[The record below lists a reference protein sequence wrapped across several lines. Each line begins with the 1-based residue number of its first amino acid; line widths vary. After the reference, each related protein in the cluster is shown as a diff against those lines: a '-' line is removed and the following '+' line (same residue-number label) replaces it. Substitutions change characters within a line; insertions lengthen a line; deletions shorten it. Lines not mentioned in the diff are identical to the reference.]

1 MKKLFFLSMLS
12 ICSFFASAQIS
23 FNSPDEAG
31 INSFVTMNK
40 DYTDVKASGSPYL
53 VHDLFKP
60 GAVFMKGEKQMDGEF
75 RFNAYKG
82 ELEISKSETKYSVVL
97 KRSYISVKIENTL
110 YQLLPYKD
118 IQDRV
123 KVAYFNPE
131 NKGEVQLLFKPEVK
145 LKRGRTPQTGYDRY
159 VPPKYMDAS
168 NYYVKVG
175 DEPAIKTGLKKKKIL
190 KLLKNHKDKVS
201 DFIEEN
207 NLNLRKKE
215 DIIKVLNF
223 YNELNGEVL

>member
-1 MKKLFFLSMLS
+1 MKKTFFLSILS

-23 FNSPDEAG
+23 FNTPDEGG

-40 DYTDVKASGSPYL
+40 DYSDVKATGSPFL
-53 VHDLFKP
+53 EDDLFKP
-60 GAVFMKGEKQMDGEF
+60 GVVLMKGKKQMDGEF

-118 IQDRV
+118 IQGRV
-123 KVAYFNPE
+123 KVAYFNPQNE
-131 NKGEVQLLFKPEVK
+131 GMVQLLFKPEIK

-159 VPPKYMDAS
+159 VPPKYIDAS
-168 NYYVKVG
+168 NYYIKVG
-175 DEPAIKTGLKKKKIL
+175 DKPAVKTSLKRKKIL
-190 KLLKNHKDKVS
+190 KFLKDHEDKVS
-201 DFIEEN
+201 GFIKEN
-207 NLNLRKKE
+207 SLNLRKKE
-215 DIIKVLNF
+215 DIVKVLNF
-223 YNELNGEVL
+223 YNEL